1 MLLLRRGNQKISQ
14 TFRLTPMWIMPQSS
28 LCCGNHNG
36 KKDTIFLVG
45 GVYLCLSYNE
55 ELHASYRG
63 EQQGKY
69 KQRGSNCK
77 EQIPKT
83 TNMAISHLSCHYL
96 HIFSAAPIV
105 NSSCVTTSSF
115 QGSLIQKVYATSSV
129 TPATRIKD

>member
-63 EQQGKY
+63 EQQGQTERKQLEGANPQY
-69 KQRGSNCK
+69 K
-77 EQIPKT
+77 
-83 TNMAISHLSCHYL
+83 NMAISHLSFHYL

-115 QGSLIQKVYATSSV
+115 HGSLIQKVYSASSV